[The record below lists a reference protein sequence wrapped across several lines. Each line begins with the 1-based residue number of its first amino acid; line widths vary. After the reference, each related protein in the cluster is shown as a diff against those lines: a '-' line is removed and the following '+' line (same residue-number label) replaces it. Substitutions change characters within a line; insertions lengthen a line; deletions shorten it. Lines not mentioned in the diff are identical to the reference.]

1 MAKNKPLKKFED
13 DKMYIKTSDVDAVRR
28 RPSMYI
34 ASTGDYGVFHLCN
47 EIISNNRDECYKKK
61 SPGNKIRIEISDKE
75 LYTRDNGRGID
86 PKLLQEIFETMQ
98 AGSNM
103 EREGGMTAGE
113 NGAGTVCVVALSSYL
128 KVTTIRPF
136 EKKKLT
142 LIYEESILKERIE
155 EDYNGDDHGLLL
167 WFRPSKKIFGTD
179 KIPKDLLVPWIEEME
194 YTLPKDI
201 DVEYVVDG
209 KQKTVVHKPLM
220 DFVDK
225 KLGLANIM
233 CKPLSL
239 EVTGGLKELYLGDE
253 YDREFIVDAIICY
266 SDPSIYH
273 GDDYRHSWMNM
284 LYTSENGAHM
294 DGVINGYI
302 KYITEK
308 VYEKNRKLANEDIKK
323 DILAHLNVFVK
334 AGCTMATMFS
344 AQAKDRVMTKQL
356 EKVIAAEVYKELSS
370 TYNSSIAEFVEIIVG
385 NHRARIEGE
394 KARTLNSMTK
404 EKKKWSVPDTYYP
417 CSSVKTEQPKELFL
431 VEGESAGGGLKL
443 ARDTRFQALLCFR
456 GKSLNVLKNGIDAI
470 KALQSVPLE
479 NLTKILGCGIGANF
493 DIKKLKFQKIIIAT
507 DADID
512 GYHIRV
518 ILLTFF
524 LTFMPQL
531 IELGYVYVVEPP
543 LYEIKSGK
551 EKMYAASQ
559 SEYLEMCINS
569 IGNIEIS
576 FPMNKNI
583 KNYNVKDFVTE
594 AFDYRS
600 IIQEQSYERCVNRYL
615 LEHVANGFVKYGSA
629 NGLIN
634 NIDEWL
640 RSVSG
645 VYREIGFDHK
655 TNQLHATIDY
665 IDQLVV
671 IDEKLF
677 DSLTYPMEIIKKFGM
692 SIKYK
697 TDSSPIVATSTLLN
711 FFEFIEDMYPRILQ
725 RYKGLGSSA
734 PKITRAIV
742 TDPRTRRAVKIT
754 MNNIDTHTRIGILMG
769 DSKEQKLARKGL
781 LMEFP
786 FTKEMLDN

>member
-1 MAKNKPLKKFED
+1 MAKNKKFED
-13 DKMYIKTSDVDAVRR
+13 DKMYIKKNDIDAVRR
-28 RPSMYI
+28 RPSMYV
-34 ASTGDYGVFHLCN
+34 ASTGDYGVFQLCN

-61 SPGNKIRIEISDKE
+61 SPGNKIEIDIKDKE

-86 PKLLQEIFETMQ
+86 TTLLQQIFETMQ

-103 EREGGMTAGE
+103 ERAGGMTAGE

-128 KVTTIRPF
+128 KVTSLRPS

-142 LIYEESILKERIE
+142 LIYEESVLKERIE
-155 EDYNGDDHGLLL
+155 EDYKGDDHGLLL

-179 KIPKDLLVPWIEEME
+179 KIPKDLLIPWLEEMS

-201 DVEYVVDG
+201 DIEYTVDG
-209 KQKTVVHKPLM
+209 KTKQVVHKSLL

-225 KLGLANIM
+225 KIGLVNM
-233 CKPLSL
+233 MSKPLSI
-239 EVTGGLKELYLGDE
+239 EVTGDIRELYMGEE
-253 YDREFIVDAIICY
+253 YDREFVVEAILCY
-266 SDPSIYH
+266 SDPEVYH

-294 DGVINGYI
+294 DGVVNGYI

-308 VYEKNRKLANEDIKK
+308 VYEKNKKLANEDIKK

-356 EKVIAAEVYKELSS
+356 EKAINAAIYKELVSS
-370 TYNSSIAEFVEIIVG
+370 YNSSVAEFIEIIVG

-404 EKKKWSVPDTYYP
+404 EKKKWSIPDSYYP
-417 CSSVKTEQPKELFL
+417 ASSVKTDQPKELFL

-443 ARDTRFQALLCFR
+443 ARDTRFQALLTFR
-456 GKSLNVLKNGIDAI
+456 GKSLNVLKNSIDAVR
-470 KALQSVPLE
+470 ALQSLPLE
-479 NLTKILGCGIGANF
+479 NLTKILGCGIAENF
-493 DIKKLKFQKIIIAT
+493 DIKKLKFDKILIAT

-512 GYHIRV
+512 GYHIRT

-524 LTFMPQL
+524 IRFMPQL
-531 IELGYVYVVEPP
+531 IELGKVYVVEPP

-551 EKMYAASQ
+551 DKMYAASQ
-559 SEYLEMCINS
+559 SEYLDMCIDS

-576 FPMNKNI
+576 FPMRKNL
-583 KNYNVKDFVTE
+583 KGYNVKDFVRE

-615 LEHVANGFVKYGSA
+615 LEYIAEGFVKYGSVDK
-629 NGLIN
+629 LI
-634 NIDEWL
+634 DDVDPWL
-640 RSVSG
+640 ATLTG
-645 VYREIGFDHK
+645 VYREIGFDPNN
-655 TNQLHATIDY
+655 NQLHATIDY

-671 IDEKLF
+671 IDDKLF
-677 DSLTYPMEIIKKFGM
+677 DSLKYPMEVINKFGM
-692 SIKYK
+692 AIKFK
-697 TDSSPIVATSTLLN
+697 DVGSSVTKSTTLLN
-711 FFEFIEDMYPRILQ
+711 FFEQIEDRYPKIIQ

-734 PKITRAIV
+734 PKITRDIV
-742 TDPRTRRAVKIT
+742 TDPRTRRAIKIT
-754 MNNIDTHTRIGILMG
+754 MNNIDTYTRVGILMG
-769 DSKEQKLARKGL
+769 DSKEQKLARKEL